1 MDVTSWLERFY
12 AAIPDELVALAM
24 AAAFISLLV
33 RHQGLRRGYLVS
45 RPRALLTL
53 IVAVAGLT
61 LFYMALLFPGRA
73 AADDGAGR
81 GGAVPADRAGV
92 RVRPLELRLSHAGRA
107 GLAGAEIDGIMA
119 SDRPGGHGGGGAGGN
134 SWGGAGLS
142 RSVQLATTVAD
153 DSADGPRGSE
163 DSHAAAGGGDVAGRI

>member
-61 LFYMALLFPGRA
+61 LFYMALLFPGAPRPTTA
-73 AADDGAGR
+73 R
-81 GGAVPADRAGV
+81 GGVVRFLLIVQAFGFVHWNYDYLMLAVQGWPER
-92 RVRPLELRLSHAGRA
+92 R
-107 GLAGAEIDGIMA
+107 
-119 SDRPGGHGGGGAGGN
+119 
-134 SWGGAGLS
+134 
-142 RSVQLATTVAD
+142 
-153 DSADGPRGSE
+153 
-163 DSHAAAGGGDVAGRI
+163 